1 MAVAKA
7 AVVGVDIG
15 AADTIVAYVAK
26 GAVDIVQNEVSQR
39 KTPSLVAYKDNTRL
53 LGDPALATIKSNLK
67 NTCRQFQTIIG
78 LQMDDPIVK
87 EEQVWQLAPIVEV
100 TSSLINSGFS
110 DGVISLNPSLSV
122 FARECI
128 PSIQCLDRMKQGK
141 KEKSGTTLHE
151 AKY

>member
-1 MAVAKA
+1 MDPVIAIADASIASFCVCIRDLA
-7 AVVGVDIG
+7 ARREVGRDG
-15 AADTIVAYVAK
+15 AF
-26 GAVDIVQNEVSQR
+26 GR
-39 KTPSLVAYKDNTRL
+39 
-53 LGDPALATIKSNLK
+53 ATIKSNLK

-78 LQMDDPIVK
+78 RKMDDPIVQ
-87 EEQVWQLAPIVEV
+87 EEQFWQLAPIVEV
-100 TSSLINSGFS
+100 TSSLINSWFS

>member
-53 LGDPALATIKSNLK
+53 LGDPALSACCSMLFETEHL
-67 NTCRQFQTIIG
+67 
-78 LQMDDPIVK
+78 
-87 EEQVWQLAPIVEV
+87 
-100 TSSLINSGFS
+100 
-110 DGVISLNPSLSV
+110 
-122 FARECI
+122 
-128 PSIQCLDRMKQGK
+128 
-141 KEKSGTTLHE
+141 LH
-151 AKY
+151 KVV